1 MSIITTNYNMIIIHI
16 AECIKSG
23 KGAAISLLREEMSNE
38 DIIRDTYIHA
48 LVAETEAAS
57 QVRDYYNNWT
67 GPEEEARMRI
77 AMVCR
82 SYISS
87 KAKVIRRR
95 REILRDNGD
104 QIIASTMSDNS
115 EVRLAKIVLGL
126 PINES
131 EKVLLC
137 WKLEMIKEEEATAEL
152 GLSRAS
158 LYSRWKELNKKL
170 KELFI

>member
-1 MSIITTNYNMIIIHI
+1 MSIITTNYNMIIMHI
-16 AECIKSG
+16 AECIKHG

-48 LVAETEAAS
+48 LVADTEAAY
-57 QVRDYYNNWT
+57 QVRGYYDNWT

-77 AMVCR
+77 AMVCK

-87 KAKVIRRR
+87 KAKIIKRR

-104 QIIASTMSDNS
+104 LVTQNTMSNDS
-115 EVRLAKIVLGL
+115 EIRLAKIVLGL

-131 EKVLLC
+131 EKVILC
-137 WKLEMIKEEEATAEL
+137 WRLEMIKEEEATDEL